1 MKEITFTNKYGFDF
15 LSPQPATKVLPEWY
29 KKQNEYTT
37 GEKKPEEKGSTPS
50 TVKKCMPVFDALT
63 SGYILFTPVDVYV
76 SQKDGMPYYQWSSQ
90 DVISFHP
97 LAQADNHPAKNGF
110 PYPKWI
116 NSWAIKTPKGYSTL
130 FIPPMHN
137 PNNMFTVL
145 EGVVDTDT
153 FTDVVNFPFVLK
165 DPSWEGMI
173 PAGTPMVQVIPF
185 KRDEWKMKI
194 GGEKEIKENMKLVGK
209 LQTLFFNR
217 YKTYFWSRKEYK

>member
-1 MKEITFTNKYGFDF
+1 MKEITFTNRYGFDF
-15 LSPQPATKVLPEWY
+15 FSPQPATKVLPEWY
-29 KKQNEYTT
+29 KKQSEYTA
-37 GEKKPEEKGSTPS
+37 GEKKPTESGSTPS

-76 SQKDGMPYYQWSSQ
+76 SKKDDMPYYQWSGQ
-90 DVISFHP
+90 DAISFHP

-110 PYPKWI
+110 AYPKWM
-116 NSWAIKTPKGYSTL
+116 NPWAIKTPKGYSTL

-153 FTDVVNFPFVLK
+153 YTDPVNFPFVLK

-185 KRDEWKMKI
+185 KRDAWKMKI

>member
-1 MKEITFTNKYGFDF
+1 MKEITFTNRYGLDIF
-15 LSPQPATKVLPEWY
+15 SPQPAIKVLPEWY
-29 KKQNEYTT
+29 KKQNEYVS
-37 GEKKPEEKGSTPS
+37 GEKKPTESNSTPS

-63 SGYILFTPVDVYV
+63 SGYILFTPVDVYI
-76 SQKDGMPYYQWSSQ
+76 SQKDGKPYYQWSDQ
-90 DVISFHP
+90 GVITFHP
-97 LAQADNHPAKNGF
+97 IAQADEHPSKNGF
-110 PYPKWI
+110 DYPKWM
-116 NSWAIKTPKGYSTL
+116 NSWAIKTPAGYSTL

-153 FTDVVNFPFVLK
+153 YTDIVNFPFVLK

-185 KRDEWKMKI
+185 KRDAWKMKI
-194 GGEKEIKENMKLVGK
+194 GGEKELKENIKIVAK

-217 YKTYFWSRKEYK
+217 YKTYFWSRKEYR